1 MEEKEEKEEEDEE
14 KEEEKEA
21 QKICEDCIVSG
32 YQNVENVVDL
42 VHPCCPSLQHKKK
55 RRGTIIEGLL
65 HLTLTHKQTL
75 GREFH

>member
-1 MEEKEEKEEEDEE
+1 MEEKEEKEEEAE
-14 KEEEKEA
+14 EA

-42 VHPCCPSLQHKKK
+42 VHSYCPSLQHKKK
-55 RRGTIIEGLL
+55 RLGTIIKGLL

-75 GREFH
+75 GREFL

>member
-1 MEEKEEKEEEDEE
+1 LEEKEEKEEEEE
-14 KEEEKEA
+14 EEEEEKQA

-42 VHPCCPSLQHKKK
+42 VHSYCPSLQHKKK

-65 HLTLTHKQTL
+65 HLTLTSKH
-75 GREFH
+75 